1 MPQASAPDP
10 EKASGRADAGGPLS
24 DDDLRP
30 LSTGFRHSHRRIQRG
45 SYPRRF
51 HTVLAELGDVTG
63 SKVLDLGGAE
73 GTMAALL
80 HDQGAAKVILL
91 DAQEERIAIARELHE
106 GKFPI
111 IEGNVLD
118 HLDCLEDID
127 TIVCLRMLY
136 HMGESVHPLFRA
148 IEESGVR
155 RILLQGRLDI
165 LRRPPKITAEGAG
178 ALTGPVLRTTDGME
192 RLLGRYGFRV
202 SHTRGGRYPIVVGTR
217 EPGA

>member
-1 MPQASAPDP
+1 MPQAT
-10 EKASGRADAGGPLS
+10 AGPGNGPLS
-24 DDDLRP
+24 DADLKP

-45 SYPRRF
+45 VYPRRF
-51 HTVLAELGDVTG
+51 HTVLAALGDVTG
-63 SKVLDLGGAE
+63 AKVLDLGGAE

-80 HDQGAAKVILL
+80 HDRGAAKVVLV
-91 DAQEERIAIARELHE
+91 DAQEERIEVAKALHG

-111 IEGNVLD
+111 VEGNVLD
-118 HLDCLEDID
+118 HLECLEDID

-148 IEESGVR
+148 IQESGVR
-155 RILLQGRLDI
+155 RILLQGRLDL
-165 LRRPPKITAEGAG
+165 LRRPPKISAEGA
-178 ALTGPVLRTTDGME
+178 ANLTGPVLRTPDGMK
-192 RLLGRYGFRV
+192 RLLEKYGFTV